1 MQCRIENGSITV
13 RYADGS
19 TSRLPLV
26 NPDNW
31 APIEQDFY
39 FDGLAFTNDT
49 PRPYRVALAS
59 GLVSRNLERD
69 LHLKGFNDRRIPGG
83 AATLLYLPLDKQ
95 KTLRSLTLETVSN
108 EVVIGLMGATLVE

>member
-1 MQCRIENGSITV
+1 M
-13 RYADGS
+13 
-19 TSRLPLV
+19 
-26 NPDNW
+26 
-31 APIEQDFY
+31 
-39 FDGLAFTNDT
+39 
-49 PRPYRVALAS
+49 AS